1 MKKLFKCSI
10 CGYIHE
16 GYEAPEVC
24 PKCNLGKEKFTE
36 LSSEDAEKIYA
47 SDRTNSIHSEIIL
60 LAERI
65 AKLSKEGIEIN
76 LDAKCVSALKK
87 QKMKLGL

>member
-36 LSSEDAEKIYA
+36 LSSEDAEKKFMLQIELTAY
-47 SDRTNSIHSEIIL
+47 IL
-60 LAERI
+60 
-65 AKLSKEGIEIN
+65 K
-76 LDAKCVSALKK
+76 
-87 QKMKLGL
+87 